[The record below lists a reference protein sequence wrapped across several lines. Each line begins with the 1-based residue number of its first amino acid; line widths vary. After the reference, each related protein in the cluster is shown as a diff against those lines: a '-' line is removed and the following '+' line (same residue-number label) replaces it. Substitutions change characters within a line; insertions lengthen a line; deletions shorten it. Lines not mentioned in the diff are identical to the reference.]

1 MQEHWTIVDN
11 NFWYRKW
18 FFFRKFDRVHASSIA
33 YKLMQCAFAEAGVPI
48 TVEEEAKILDA
59 FIDFIR
65 QNSDRKWGTKFLYF
79 LYRGGNKEQPCL
91 CIGMQPAKDPR
102 RFALKISRCPFLVK
116 PKTAEVE
123 WTYDFRP
130 GSKIQGRQID
140 DHEI

>member
-1 MQEHWTIVDN
+1 MQEHWTIVEN
-11 NFWYRKW
+11 NFWRRKW
-18 FFFRKFDRVHASSIA
+18 FFFKKFDREHASSIA
-33 YKLMQCAFAEAGVPI
+33 YRLMLRAFVEAGVPI
-48 TVEEEAKILDA
+48 TIDEENLILNA
-59 FIDFIR
+59 FVGFIKEH
-65 QNSDRKWGTKFLYF
+65 SGRKWSTKLPYF
-79 LYRGGNKEQPCL
+79 LYRGAEPCL

>member
-1 MQEHWTIVDN
+1 MHEQWTIVDN

-18 FFFRKFDRVHASSIA
+18 FFFRKFDREHASSIA
-33 YKLMQCAFAEAGVPI
+33 YRLMLRSFDEACVPI
-48 TVEEEAKILDA
+48 TIEEEARILDA

-65 QNSDRKWGTKFLYF
+65 QNSDRKWSTTL
-79 LYRGGNKEQPCL
+79 PHL
-91 CIGMQPAKDPR
+91 CICIQPAKDPR

-140 DHEI
+140 EHA